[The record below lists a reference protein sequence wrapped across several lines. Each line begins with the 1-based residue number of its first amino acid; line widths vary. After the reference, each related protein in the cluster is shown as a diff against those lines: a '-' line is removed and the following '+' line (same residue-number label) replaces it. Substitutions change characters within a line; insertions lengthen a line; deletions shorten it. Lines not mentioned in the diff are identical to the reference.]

1 MDWNEILT
9 TVFQVVLIPLLT
21 AGSLYLIAL
30 INAKIKEIQQKTD
43 NDIVDKYFDM
53 LNDTITS
60 CVLTTTQTYVDA
72 LKKQGKFDLEAQKE
86 ALNKTYTAVMGILTE
101 DAKFYITSTVGDLE
115 TYIYAK
121 IESTVALTKGQ

>member
-1 MDWNEILT
+1 MNWNDTLT
-9 TVFQVVLIPLLT
+9 MIFQIVLIPLMT

-30 INAKIKEIQQKTD
+30 INTKIKEIKQKTD

-72 LKKQGKFDLEAQKE
+72 LKKAGKFDLEAQKE

-101 DAKFYITSTVGDLE
+101 DAKEYIISAVGDLE
-115 TYIYAK
+115 AYIYAK
-121 IESTVALTKGQ
+121 IESTVALTKTQ

>member
-1 MDWNEILT
+1 MNWNDTLT
-9 TVFQVVLIPLLT
+9 MIFQIVLIPLMI

-30 INAKIKEIQQKTD
+30 INTKIKEIQLKTD
-43 NDIVDKYFDM
+43 NDIVDKYLDM
-53 LNDTITS
+53 ANDTITS

-72 LKKQGKFDLEAQKE
+72 LKKAGKFDLDAQKE

-101 DAKFYITSTVGDLE
+101 EAKYYITSAVGDLE

-121 IESTVALTKGQ
+121 IESTVALTKAQ

>member
-1 MDWNEILT
+1 MNWNDTLT
-9 TVFQVVLIPLLT
+9 MIFQIVLIPLMT

-30 INAKIKEIQQKTD
+30 INTKIKEIQLKTD
-43 NDIVDKYFDM
+43 NDIVDKYLDM

-72 LKKQGKFDLEAQKE
+72 LKKQGKFDLAAQKE

-101 DAKFYITSTVGDLE
+101 EAKKYITSAVGDLE

-121 IESTVALTKGQ
+121 IESTVALTKAQ